1 MNQDYSESFDEYNE
15 ISAEEVARRFEALLK
30 RKESPAFTEEVFE
43 SLTEYYLVKGNFEM
57 ALKAC
62 NYGLRL
68 YPNSLDMMLNK
79 VQVLINRLSL
89 YEATEILD
97 HAAVFFP
104 ADTEIQYFRGVINI
118 YSGEN
123 EKALEIFEE
132 ILPISEEKENIYFQM
147 GMAQSGLGLMED
159 SILSFQKAIEENS
172 KSDIVYTE
180 LVFSYELAS
189 GLDAGI
195 QYFKGLI
202 DKDPYNHLAWFAL
215 GQCYN
220 NLGQFEEAKDAFG
233 FVTAIKDSFGGGWY
247 NLGLSHMSLEE
258 YGPAKD
264 SFKMA
269 MEREEPSADMW
280 VNLGTA
286 LERLEEYGE
295 AFTAYRSASVLDEYS
310 DEAWFGMSSV
320 LYEQERYAEAIHFVK
335 KAIKLN
341 ENNSDYWLLLADNE
355 SKFGNIVSAE
365 EAYTTAAEL
374 NPIDA
379 DIWLNWSLLH
389 FEAQDYKRAFEIVT
403 DGLED
408 LPEDADLYYR
418 ATVYLLY
425 DGSLNLANKYLRE
438 GLALDYDKHVQL
450 YDFFSNLSTLKTLQR
465 LIEQYK
471 N

>member
-1 MNQDYSESFDEYNE
+1 MNQEESFDEYNE
-15 ISAEEVARRFEALLK
+15 ISAEEVAKRFEALLK
-30 RKESPAFTEEVFE
+30 RKESPAFSEEVFE
-43 SLTEYYLVKGNFEM
+43 SLTEYYLVKGNLEM

-62 NYGLRL
+62 NFGLKL

-79 VQVLINRLSL
+79 VQVLINRLNL

-97 HAAVFFP
+97 HASIFFP
-104 ADTEIQYFRGVINI
+104 SDMEIQYFRGVINI
-118 YSGEN
+118 YSGEH

-159 SILSFQKAIEENS
+159 SIISFQKAIEENS

-189 GLDAGI
+189 ALDAGVA
-195 QYFKGLI
+195 YFKGLI

-220 NLGQFEEAKDAFG
+220 NQALFSEAKDAFEY
-233 FVTAIKDSFGGGWY
+233 VTAIKDKFAQGWY
-247 NLGLSHMSLEE
+247 NLGLSQMSLEDYE
-258 YGPAKD
+258 GAKE
-264 SFKMA
+264 SFKSA
-269 MEREEPSADMW
+269 FALEEPSADMW
-280 VNLGTA
+280 VQLGNA
-286 LERLEEYGE
+286 HERLEEYLD
-295 AFTAYRSASVLDEYS
+295 AYKAYRTASNLDEYN

-341 ENNSDYWLLLADNE
+341 EGNSDYWLLLADNE
-355 SKFGNIVSAE
+355 SKFGNIISAE
-365 EAYTTAAEL
+365 EAYRTAAEL

-389 FEAQDYKRAFEIVT
+389 FEVQDYKRAFDIVT

-408 LPEDADLYYR
+408 LPEEADLYYR

-438 GLALDYDKHVQL
+438 ALVLDYDKHIQL
-450 YDFFSNLSTLKTLQR
+450 YDFFSNLNTLKTLQR
-465 LIEQYK
+465 LIEQYRP
-471 N
+471 